1 MKLTATLVLVLIV
14 LLSIAP
20 ISLIWAL
27 NTLFPSLAIES
38 SLENYLAALVLI
50 LIFKQSTTSG
60 K

>member
-1 MKLTATLVLVLIV
+1 LVLIV